1 MTYHHNIY
9 KPGDR
14 KVQCA
19 ICGFVYRLS
28 EMKTGVSTRQKGYA
42 VCPDCF
48 DPVHPLEN
56 KPSLRSAPAM
66 KTIGVEG
73 RDDTS

>member
-19 ICGFVYRLS
+19 VCGFVYRLS
-28 EMKTGVSTRQKGYA
+28 EMRTGVAGTQKGYA
-42 VCPDCF
+42 VCPTCF
-48 DPVHPLEN
+48 DPIHPLDN
-56 KPSLRSAPAM
+56 KPPLRPAPAM
-66 KTIGVEG
+66 KSVGVEG